1 MQTFAKRTIPQQN
14 VNLNSVRPMKK
25 DLQKNVATLHDVARA
40 AGVSPGTVSRALTR
54 PELVAERTR
63 SKILS
68 IVDRLHY
75 LPDPHARGLKLS
87 KPGVIGAVIPRS
99 GISTFSQTIASLNDS
114 LEARGLTLIVSQPE
128 ASSQASKHA
137 AYRLLEKGADALI
150 LLGEDHAPEL
160 YRLLE
165 YRGLTHLLLSPISPP
180 KGSPYVSINH
190 REAGHI
196 AARHLVHLGHKK
208 FAYIGSSVLHNPR
221 AQERLA
227 GVQAELKSHRLTL
240 PKSAITNEP
249 HQIDSGKIAI
259 KQVLKNHGDTTAII
273 CTSDYYT
280 LGVIRALHELKIKV
294 PKDISVVSFNNNDFS
309 SFTMPAITTV
319 DLKYRQVGIEAAAMI
334 LRLLNGEKVQPVRIE
349 PELCIRETSG
359 PVRVTQTAR

>member
-1 MQTFAKRTIPQQN
+1 MMGSPWDFRGPRRQRQIRENPGAPKFRKVYATFI
-14 VNLNSVRPMKK
+14 
-25 DLQKNVATLHDVARA
+25 
-40 AGVSPGTVSRALTR
+40 VSR
-54 PELVAERTR
+54 
-63 SKILS
+63 LS
-68 IVDRLHY
+68 
-75 LPDPHARGLKLS
+75 RG
-87 KPGVIGAVIPRS
+87 GWMR
-99 GISTFSQTIASLNDS
+99 
-114 LEARGLTLIVSQPE
+114 VSQPE
-128 ASSQASKHA
+128 ASSEASKHA
-137 AYRLLEKGADALI
+137 TYRLLEKGADALI

-208 FAYIGSSVLHNPR
+208 FAYIGSSVLNNPR

-227 GVQAELKSHRLTL
+227 GVQAELKTHGLAL
-240 PKSAITNEP
+240 PKGAITNQP

-259 KQVLKNHGDTTAII
+259 KHVLKNHNDTTAII
-273 CTSDYYT
+273 CASDYYT
-280 LGVIRALHELKIKV
+280 LGVIRAPHELKIKV
-294 PKDISVVSFNNNDFS
+294 PQDISVVSFNNNDFS

-319 DLKYRQVGIEAAAMI
+319 DLKYQEVGTEAAMMM
-334 LRLLNGEKVQPVRIE
+334 LRLLGGEKVRPVRIE

-359 PVRVTQTAR
+359 PAKGLSGG